1 MTTLTTAVAVVDAP
15 ETGYWTRARKAGVAY
30 VVLGLIAAVFWG
42 VLAKHGGDS
51 RFTLSDDY
59 TGTSLPLPSRLTAT
73 VFGLVAV
80 ATGALLWSG
89 RFNNRF
95 RSLSGTAVVA
105 LVLAFLVWQ
114 VNGNVMPIGSTV
126 ALSILAALPLIFGS
140 LAGVLCERS
149 GVINVAIEGQFLT
162 GAFLGAMVGT
172 ITGSP
177 WIGLIAAILG
187 GVIIAALLAVLAIK
201 YLVDQVVLGVLLN
214 LFALGV
220 TSFLYSQL
228 MQRDAESY
236 NTPAL
241 LPKWTIPGLSKI
253 PVLGPSLFTGNILLY
268 LAIIL
273 VVLVHVALFHTRWGL
288 RTRAVGEHPTAADT
302 VGIKVLR
309 VRYRNVLIG
318 GAIAGLGGAYFT
330 IGNTGSF
337 SKDMTVGTGF
347 IALAALI
354 FGRWS
359 PVGAMLA
366 ALLFGFTTQIANFL
380 GVIVS
385 PIPSQFLGMLPYA
398 ATILAVAGFVGRVRA
413 PGADGKPYVKG

>member
-1 MTTLTTAVAVVDAP
+1 MRGTW
-15 ETGYWTRARKAGVAY
+15 WTRSRKAGAAY
-30 VVLGLIAAVFWG
+30 VVLGLFAALRWG
-42 VLAKHGGDS
+42 LLAAHGGDS

-59 TGTSLPLPSRLTAT
+59 SGAALPLPSKLTALIL
-73 VFGLVAV
+73 GLIA
-80 ATGALLWSG
+80 ATAGAALLSG
-89 RFNNRF
+89 RFNHRF
-95 RSLSGTAVVA
+95 GVLSGVAVVA
-105 LVLAFLVWQ
+105 IVLAFLCWQ

-126 ALSILAALPLIFGS
+126 ALSILAALPLVFGS

-162 GAFLGAMVGT
+162 GAFLRALVGT

-177 WIGLIAAILG
+177 WIGLIAAIAG
-187 GVIIAALLAVLAIK
+187 GVIIASLLAVLAIK

-214 LFALGV
+214 LLALGV

-228 MQRDAESY
+228 MQRDSASY
-236 NTPAL
+236 NTPPL
-241 LPKWTIPGLSKI
+241 LPKWTVPGLSGI
-253 PVLGPSLFTGNILLY
+253 PVLGPALFTGNILLY
-268 LAIIL
+268 LAIAL
-273 VVLVHVALFHTRWGL
+273 VIGVHVALFHTRWGL

-302 VGIKVLR
+302 VGINVLR

-318 GAIAGLGGAYFT
+318 GAVAGLGGAYFT

-337 SKDMTVGTGF
+337 SKGMTVGTGF